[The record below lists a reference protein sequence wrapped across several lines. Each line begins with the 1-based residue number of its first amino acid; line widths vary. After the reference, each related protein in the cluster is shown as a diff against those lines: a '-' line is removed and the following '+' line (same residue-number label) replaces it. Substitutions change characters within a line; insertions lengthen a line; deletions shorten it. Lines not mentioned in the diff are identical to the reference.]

1 MEEGK
6 REEINKERKYKK
18 KKRER
23 KHQKN
28 IIETK

>member
-23 KHQKN
+23 KQQKN